1 MCLGFERI
9 PEFTSAHNSLDL
21 QVWFVSLESLKFC
34 NFCANQTHKIIK
46 ICQFCFPRD
55 YYGYSLNIMFSRFP
69 NHYCPFPM
77 VFPHVSPSVSSVS
90 LGVSPQCFPC
100 LFFQILQVITILFS
114 LSKDGRKTCFISF
127 HRKYLSLF
135 NIPKNDAIVLS
146 KITFFTRYSLFCI
159 CLLRY
164 QRIAYRNFF
173 TLLKII
179 LRAVIRRYIH

>member
-1 MCLGFERI
+1 MSWIWKDSWIHFCPQLIRLASLVCKFRKFEI
-9 PEFTSAHNSLDL
+9 L
-21 QVWFVSLESLKFC
+21 QFLCKS
-34 NFCANQTHKIIK
+34 NTHKIIK